1 MQLRLLPGQ
10 QWHPA
15 TYSANYSGLSPAL
28 QGTEGAVYVSLREQT
43 PVPPGDVLL
52 YRVCRLCW
60 SCFRAQSNPWEEEIN
75 FFFDL

>member
-43 PVPPGDVLL
+43 PVPLGDVLL
-52 YRVCRLCW
+52 YKESAVCAGHVLGLSLIRGKKG
-60 SCFRAQSNPWEEEIN
+60 
-75 FFFDL
+75 